1 MIEDLLKLNNML
13 VEEMPEYR
21 KQTEEF
27 SMNELEQ
34 KRLFRSLMNVR
45 LAIPIKEEF
54 LKLQDKFLKD
64 EVQRKGIVHIS
75 EAEKSSLKKQIYLWK
90 GDITR
95 LCVDAI
101 VNAGNCKLLGCFIPC
116 HKCID
121 NAIHSSAGVQLRNEC
136 YDIMKKQ
143 GHDEKTGDAK
153 ITSAYNLP
161 SRFVIHTVGPIIQKE
176 LMKEDCELLKSCY
189 EKSLNLAIENDLKH
203 IAFCCISTG
212 EFRFPNKEAS
222 EIAIKTVCEVLENTK
237 SEIEVIFN
245 VFKEEDYELYKKLLK

>member
-21 KQTEEF
+21 KQAEEF
-27 SMNELEQ
+27 SINEVEQ
-34 KRLFRSLMNVR
+34 KRLFRSLMNLR
-45 LAIPIKEEF
+45 PAIPIKEEF
-54 LKLQDKFLKD
+54 LKLQDKFLKY
-64 EVQRKGIVHIS
+64 EYQKKGIVYIS
-75 EAEKSSLKKQIYLWK
+75 EDEKSNLNNQIYLWK

-95 LCVDAI
+95 LCVDGI

-136 YDIMKKQ
+136 HDIMKKQ
-143 GHDEKTGDAK
+143 GHDEETGGAK
-153 ITSAYNLP
+153 ITLAYNLP
-161 SRFVIHTVGPIIQKE
+161 SKFVIHTVGPIIQGE
-176 LMKEDCELLKSCY
+176 LTQEDCKLLRSCY
-189 EKSLNLAIENDLKH
+189 EKSLNLAIEKNLKH

-212 EFRFPNKEAS
+212 EFHFPNKEAS
-222 EIAIKTVCEVLENTK
+222 EIAVKTVCDILENTK